1 MADLWFRARR
11 VDEGQ
16 GYSVAN
22 WKGGAAA
29 TAFCAVALL
38 ALGAPWVA
46 DRGGPLGFAIGALLF
61 LIVLAIFMLIVRRHS
76 DWRG

>member
-1 MADLWFRARR
+1 M
-11 VDEGQ
+11 
-16 GYSVAN
+16 
-22 WKGGAAA
+22 
-29 TAFCAVALL
+29 
-38 ALGAPWVA
+38 A